1 MIGVEEARRI
11 VAEIDVRLPKVQVVS
26 IEQASGYTLAKN
38 LYCPF
43 DLPSFEQSIMDGYAI
58 CYNENDPLEFEVIAE
73 IQAGSKA
80 AVTLNQGQ
88 AARIFTGA
96 PIPSGANAV
105 VMQERA
111 RQLGSQLHIEHIPKP
126 NQHIRAIGADLK
138 KEQLL
143 FESGFQLNASSL
155 GVLKSLGFKEV
166 EVYRKPVVSIVVTG
180 DELVSEDRPLQKG
193 EIYEFNSTVLKAAL
207 ESNGIAVQKVIAVRD
222 DFDATREALK
232 EAIKSS
238 DLTLVSGGISVGAYD
253 FVYRSLQELGVQTY
267 FYKVKQKPGKPLFFG
282 GLNQNY
288 LFALPGNPGSAL
300 TCFYMYVLPFLK
312 RMQNISEFE
321 SSSISLALE
330 QGINNTTGRAL
341 FLKAKRNGNSVH
353 ILEHQSSSKLLGFAM
368 ADVLVYIPETSCE
381 LAEGT
386 SVECFIIA

>member
-11 VAEIDVRLPKVQVVS
+11 VAEIDVVSPKVQAVS
-26 IEQASGYTLAKN
+26 LEQASGYTLAKD

-43 DLPSFEQSIMDGYAI
+43 DLPSFAQSIMDGYAI
-58 CYNENDPLEFEVIAE
+58 HYNENDPLEFEVIAE

-80 AVTLNQGQ
+80 TVTLNQGQ

-96 PIPSGANAV
+96 PIPYGANAV
-105 VMQERA
+105 VMQEQA
-111 RQLGSQLHIEHIPKP
+111 RQRGSQLYIEHPPKS

-143 FESGFQLNASSL
+143 FEQGFQLNASSL
-155 GVLKSLGFKEV
+155 GVLKSLGFNEV
-166 EVYRKPVVSIVVTG
+166 EVHQKPKVSIVVTG
-180 DELVSEDRPLQKG
+180 DELVSENRPLQKG
-193 EIYEFNSTVLKAAL
+193 EIYESNSTVLKAAL
-207 ESNGIAVQKVIAVRD
+207 ESNGIAVQRVIAVKD

-232 EAIKSS
+232 EALNSA

-282 GLNQNY
+282 GLNHNY

-300 TCFYMYVLPFLK
+300 TCYYMYVLPFLK
-312 RMQNISEFE
+312 RMQNNSEFE
-321 SSSISLALE
+321 SLSISLALE
-330 QGINNTTGRAL
+330 QGISNSTRRAL
-341 FLKAKRNGNSVH
+341 FLKAKRNGNSVR

-368 ADVLVYIPETSCE
+368 ADVLVYIPETSVE
-381 LAEGT
+381 LSEGT
-386 SVECFIIA
+386 LVDCFIIA

>member
-26 IEQASGYTLAKN
+26 LELASGYTLVKN

-43 DLPSFEQSIMDGYAI
+43 DLPSFTQSIMDGYAI
-58 CYNENDPLEFEVIAE
+58 NYHENDPLEFEVIAE

-111 RQLGSQLHIEHIPKP
+111 RQLGSQLHIEHPPKP

-166 EVYRKPVVSIVVTG
+166 EVYQKPKVSIVVTG

-193 EIYEFNSTVLKAAL
+193 EIYESNSTVLKAAL

-222 DFDATREALK
+222 DFDATREALQ
-232 EAIKSS
+232 EAINSS

-267 FYKVKQKPGKPLFFG
+267 FYKVKQKPGKPMFFG

-300 TCFYMYVLPFLK
+300 TCFYMYVLPFLM
-312 RMQNISEFE
+312 RMQNTSEFE

-330 QGINNTTGRAL
+330 QSINNTTGRAL

-368 ADVLVYIPETSCE
+368 ADVLVYIPETSRE

-386 SVECFIIA
+386 LVDCFIIA

>member
-11 VAEIDVRLPKVQVVS
+11 VREIDVRLPKVQVVS
-26 IEQASGYTLAKN
+26 LEQASGYTLAKN

-58 CYNENDPLEFEVIAE
+58 HYKESNPLEFEVIAE

-80 AVTLNQGQ
+80 AVILNQGQ

-105 VMQERA
+105 VMQEQA
-111 RQLGSQLHIEHIPKP
+111 RQLGNQLYIENAPKP

-193 EIYEFNSTVLKAAL
+193 EIYESNSTVLKAAL
-207 ESNGIAVQKVIAVRD
+207 ESNGIAVQKVIAVKD
-222 DFDATREALK
+222 DFEATREALK
-232 EAIKSS
+232 GALKSS

-253 FVYRSLQELGVQTY
+253 FVYRSLQELAVDTY

-282 GLNQNY
+282 GLNNNY
-288 LFALPGNPGSAL
+288 IFALPGNPGSAL

-312 RMQNISEFE
+312 RMQNTSDFE
-321 SSSISLALE
+321 SSSVALALE
-330 QGINNTTGRAL
+330 QGISNTNERAL
-341 FLKAKRNGNSVH
+341 FLKAKRNGNNVR

-368 ADVLVYIPETSCE
+368 ADVLVYIPETTGE
-381 LAEGT
+381 LVEGT
-386 SVECFIIA
+386 LVDCFIIA

>member
-193 EIYEFNSTVLKAAL
+193 EIYESNSTVLKAAL

-321 SSSISLALE
+321 SSFISLALE

-353 ILEHQSSSKLLGFAM
+353 ILEHQSSSKLLSFAM

>member
-11 VAEIDVRLPKVQVVS
+11 VAEIDVRLPKVQMVS

-193 EIYEFNSTVLKAAL
+193 EIYESNSTVLKAAL

-312 RMQNISEFE
+312 RMQNTSEFE

>member
-193 EIYEFNSTVLKAAL
+193 EIYESNSTVLKAAL

-222 DFDATREALK
+222 DFDATQEALK

>member
-11 VAEIDVRLPKVQVVS
+11 VAEIDVRLPKVQMVS

-193 EIYEFNSTVLKAAL
+193 EIYESNSTVLKAAL

-267 FYKVKQKPGKPLFFG
+267 FYKVKQKPGKPMFFG
-282 GLNQNY
+282 GLNPNY

-312 RMQNISEFE
+312 RMQNTSEFE

>member
-193 EIYEFNSTVLKAAL
+193 EIYESNSTVLKAAL

-368 ADVLVYIPETSCE
+368 ADVLVYIPETSRE

-386 SVECFIIA
+386 LVDCFIIA

>member
-11 VAEIDVRLPKVQVVS
+11 VKEIDVVAPKVQVVS
-26 IEQASGYTLAKN
+26 IEQALGYTLAKN

-58 CYNENDPLEFEVIAE
+58 HYHENDPLEFEVVAE
-73 IQAGSKA
+73 IQAGSRA
-80 AVTLNQGQ
+80 AVILNQGQ

-105 VMQERA
+105 VMQEQA
-111 RQLGSQLHIEHIPKP
+111 RQLGNQLYIENAPKP
-126 NQHIRAIGADLK
+126 KQHIRAIGADLK

-193 EIYEFNSTVLKAAL
+193 EIYESNSTVLKAAL
-207 ESNGIAVQKVIAVRD
+207 ESNGIAVQKVIAVKD
-222 DFDATREALK
+222 DFEVTREALK
-232 EAIKSS
+232 GALKSS

-253 FVYRSLQELGVQTY
+253 FVYRSLQELAVETY

-282 GLNQNY
+282 GLNNNY

-312 RMQNISEFE
+312 RMQNTSDFE
-321 SSSISLALE
+321 SSSVALALE
-330 QGINNTTGRAL
+330 QGISNTNERAL
-341 FLKAKRNGNSVH
+341 FLKAKRNGNNVR

-368 ADVLVYIPETSCE
+368 ADVLVYIPETTGE
-381 LAEGT
+381 LVEGT
-386 SVECFIIA
+386 LVDCFIIA

>member
-58 CYNENDPLEFEVIAE
+58 CYNENDPLEFEIIAE

-193 EIYEFNSTVLKAAL
+193 EIYESNSTVLKAAL

>member
-58 CYNENDPLEFEVIAE
+58 NYHENDPLEFEVIAE

-193 EIYEFNSTVLKAAL
+193 EIYESNSTVLKAAL

>member
-80 AVTLNQGQ
+80 TVTLNQGQ

-193 EIYEFNSTVLKAAL
+193 EIYESNSTVLKAAL

>member
-193 EIYEFNSTVLKAAL
+193 EIYESNSTVLKAAL
-207 ESNGIAVQKVIAVRD
+207 ESNGIAVQKVNAVRD

>member
-11 VAEIDVRLPKVQVVS
+11 IAEIDVVTLKVQVLS
-26 IEQASGYTLAKN
+26 LEQALSYVLAKN

-58 CYNENDPLEFEVIAE
+58 HYKENDPLEFEVIAE

-80 AVTLNQGQ
+80 TVTLNQGQ

-105 VMQERA
+105 IMQEHA
-111 RQLGSQLHIEHIPKP
+111 RQLGNKLHIEHSPKP
-126 NQHIRAIGADLK
+126 NQHIRIVGSDLQ

-143 FESGFQLNASSL
+143 FEAGFQLNASSL
-155 GVLKSLGFKEV
+155 GVLKSLGIKEV

-193 EIYEFNSTVLKAAL
+193 EIYESNSTVLKAVL
-207 ESNGIAVQKVIAVRD
+207 EYNGIDVQNVFAVKD
-222 DFDATREALK
+222 DFEATREALK
-232 EAIKSS
+232 EALNSS

-253 FVYRSLQELGVQTY
+253 FVYRSLQELAVQAY

-282 GLNQNY
+282 GLNHKY

-300 TCFYMYVLPFLK
+300 TCFYIYVLPFIK
-312 RMQNISEFE
+312 RMQNTSDFE
-321 SSSISLALE
+321 STTIGLALE
-330 QGINNTTGRAL
+330 QGISNTTGRAL
-341 FLKAKRNGNSVH
+341 FLKAKRNGNRVR

-368 ADVLVYIPETSCE
+368 ADILVYIPETTRE

-386 SVECFIIA
+386 LVDCFIIA

>member
-193 EIYEFNSTVLKAAL
+193 EIYESNSTVLKAAL

>member
-26 IEQASGYTLAKN
+26 LELASGYTLVKN

-43 DLPSFEQSIMDGYAI
+43 DLPSFAQSIMDGYAI
-58 CYNENDPLEFEVIAE
+58 NYHENDPLEFEVIAE

-105 VMQERA
+105 VMQEQA
-111 RQLGSQLHIEHIPKP
+111 RQLGSQLHIEHPPKP

-193 EIYEFNSTVLKAAL
+193 EIYESNSTVLKAAL

-312 RMQNISEFE
+312 RMQDTSEFE
-321 SSSISLALE
+321 SSSIRLVLE
-330 QGINNTTGRAL
+330 QSINNTTGRAL
-341 FLKAKRNGNSVH
+341 FLK
-353 ILEHQSSSKLLGFAM
+353 
-368 ADVLVYIPETSCE
+368 
-381 LAEGT
+381 
-386 SVECFIIA
+386 

>member
-1 MIGVEEARRI
+1 MIGVEDARKI
-11 VAEIDVRLPKVQVVS
+11 IAEIDLVSPKVKV
-26 IEQASGYTLAKN
+26 ASLEKALGYTLAKN

-58 CYNENDPLEFEVIAE
+58 HYKEKDPLEFEVIAE
-73 IQAGSKA
+73 VQAGSKA
-80 AVTLNQGQ
+80 TVTLYQGQ

-105 VMQERA
+105 VMQEHA
-111 RQLGSQLHIEHIPKP
+111 RQLGSHLYIEHPPKP
-126 NQHIRAIGADLK
+126 NQHIRAIGSDLK

-155 GVLKSLGFKEV
+155 GVLRSLGFNKV
-166 EVYRKPVVSIVVTG
+166 DVHQKPKVSIVVTG
-180 DELVSEDRPLQKG
+180 DELVSENRPLQKG
-193 EIYEFNSTVLKAAL
+193 EIYESNSIVLKAAL
-207 ESNGIAVQKVIAVRD
+207 ESKGIAVQKVIAVRD

-232 EAIKSS
+232 EALSS
-238 DLTLVSGGISVGAYD
+238 ADLTLVSGGISVGAYD

-282 GLNQNY
+282 GLSNKY

-300 TCFYMYVLPFLK
+300 TCFYMYVSPFLK
-312 RMQNISEFE
+312 RLQNTSEFE
-321 SSSISLALE
+321 SSYIRLALE
-330 QGINNTTGRAL
+330 QGVSNTTGRAL
-341 FLKAKRNGNSVH
+341 FLKAKRSGNRVR

-368 ADVLVYIPETSCE
+368 ADVLVYIPETTRE
-381 LAEGT
+381 LTEGT
-386 SVECFIIA
+386 LVDSFIIK

>member
-26 IEQASGYTLAKN
+26 LELASGYTLAKN

-58 CYNENDPLEFEVIAE
+58 YYNENDPLEFEVIAE

-80 AVTLNQGQ
+80 TVTLNQGQ

-105 VMQERA
+105 VMQEHA
-111 RQLGSQLHIEHIPKP
+111 RQLGSQLHIEYPPKP

-166 EVYRKPVVSIVVTG
+166 EVYRKPVVSIIVTG

-193 EIYEFNSTVLKAAL
+193 EIYESNSTVLKAAL
-207 ESNGIAVQKVIAVRD
+207 ESNGITVQKVIAVRD

-232 EAIKSS
+232 EAINSS

-282 GLNQNY
+282 GLNQNH

-312 RMQNISEFE
+312 RMQNTSEFE
-321 SSSISLALE
+321 SSSIRLVLE

-368 ADVLVYIPETSCE
+368 ADVLVYIPETSRE

-386 SVECFIIA
+386 LVDCFIIA

>member
-11 VAEIDVRLPKVQVVS
+11 VKEIDVVAPKVQVVS
-26 IEQASGYTLAKN
+26 LEQALGYTLAKN

-58 CYNENDPLEFEVIAE
+58 HYKESNPLEFEVVAE
-73 IQAGSKA
+73 IQAGSRA
-80 AVTLNQGQ
+80 AVILNQGQ

-105 VMQERA
+105 VMQEQA
-111 RQLGSQLHIEHIPKP
+111 RQLGSQLHIEHPPKP
-126 NQHIRAIGADLK
+126 KQHIRAIGADLK

-166 EVYRKPVVSIVVTG
+166 EVYRKPAVSIVVTG

-193 EIYEFNSTVLKAAL
+193 EIYESNSTVLKAAL
-207 ESNGIAVQKVIAVRD
+207 ESNGIAVQKVIAVKD
-222 DFDATREALK
+222 DFEATREALK
-232 EAIKSS
+232 ETLHSS

-253 FVYRSLQELGVQTY
+253 FVYRSLQELAVETY

-282 GLNQNY
+282 GLNNNY

-312 RMQNISEFE
+312 RMQNTSDFE
-321 SSSISLALE
+321 SSSVALALE
-330 QGINNTTGRAL
+330 QGISNTNERAL
-341 FLKAKRNGNSVH
+341 FLKAKRNGNNVR

-368 ADVLVYIPETSCE
+368 ADVLVYIPETTGE
-381 LAEGT
+381 LVEGT
-386 SVECFIIA
+386 LVDCFIIA

>member
-11 VAEIDVRLPKVQVVS
+11 IAEIDVVTLKVQVLSLEKALSYV
-26 IEQASGYTLAKN
+26 LAKN

-58 CYNENDPLEFEVIAE
+58 HYKENDPLEFEVIAE

-80 AVTLNQGQ
+80 TVTLNQGQ

-96 PIPSGANAV
+96 PIPLGANAV
-105 VMQERA
+105 VMQEHA
-111 RQLGSQLHIEHIPKP
+111 RQLGNRLYIDHPPKP
-126 NQHIRAIGADLK
+126 NQHIRAIGSDFK

-155 GVLKSLGFKEV
+155 GVLKSLGFNEV
-166 EVYRKPVVSIVVTG
+166 EVYRKPTVTIVVTG

-193 EIYEFNSTVLKAAL
+193 EIYESNSTVLKAAL
-207 ESNGIAVQKVIAVRD
+207 ESNGIIVQKVFAVKD
-222 DFDATREALK
+222 DFEATREALK
-232 EAIKSS
+232 EALNSS
-238 DLTLVSGGISVGAYD
+238 DLTLVSGGISVGTYD
-253 FVYRSLQELGVQTY
+253 FVYRSLQELAVQTY

-282 GLNQNY
+282 RLNHKY

-300 TCFYMYVLPFLK
+300 TCFYMYVLPFIK
-312 RMQNISEFE
+312 RMQNTSDFE
-321 SSSISLALE
+321 STTIGLALE
-330 QGINNTTGRAL
+330 QGISNTTGRAL
-341 FLKAKRNGNSVH
+341 FLKAKRNGNRVR

-368 ADVLVYIPETSCE
+368 ANILVYIPETTRE

-386 SVECFIIA
+386 LVDCFIIA

>member
-11 VAEIDVRLPKVQVVS
+11 VAEIDVVAPKVQVVS
-26 IEQASGYTLAKN
+26 LEQALGYTLAKN

-58 CYNENDPLEFEVIAE
+58 HYKESNPLEFEVVAE
-73 IQAGSKA
+73 IQAGSR
-80 AVTLNQGQ
+80 AVVILNQGQ

-105 VMQERA
+105 VMQEQA
-111 RQLGSQLHIEHIPKP
+111 RQLGNQLYIEHPPKP

-193 EIYEFNSTVLKAAL
+193 EIYESNSTVLKAAL
-207 ESNGIAVQKVIAVRD
+207 ESNGIAVQKVIAVKD
-222 DFDATREALK
+222 DFEVTREALK
-232 EAIKSS
+232 GALKSS

-253 FVYRSLQELGVQTY
+253 FVYRSLQELAVETY

-282 GLNQNY
+282 GLNNNY

-312 RMQNISEFE
+312 RMQNTSEFE

-330 QGINNTTGRAL
+330 QGISNTNERAL
-341 FLKAKRNGNSVH
+341 FLKAKRNGNNVR

-368 ADVLVYIPETSCE
+368 ADVLVYIPETTGE
-381 LAEGT
+381 LVEGT
-386 SVECFIIA
+386 LVDCFIIA

>member
-11 VAEIDVRLPKVQVVS
+11 VAEIDVVAPKVQVVS
-26 IEQASGYTLAKN
+26 LEQASGYTLAKN

-58 CYNENDPLEFEVIAE
+58 HYKESNPLEFEVVAE
-73 IQAGSKA
+73 IQAGSR
-80 AVTLNQGQ
+80 AVVILNQGQ

-105 VMQERA
+105 VMQEQA
-111 RQLGSQLHIEHIPKP
+111 RQLGNQLYIEHPPKP

-193 EIYEFNSTVLKAAL
+193 EIYESNSTVLKAAL
-207 ESNGIAVQKVIAVRD
+207 ESNGIAVQKVIAVKD
-222 DFDATREALK
+222 DFEVTREALK
-232 EAIKSS
+232 GALKSS

-253 FVYRSLQELGVQTY
+253 FVYRSLQELAVETY

-282 GLNQNY
+282 GLNNNY

-312 RMQNISEFE
+312 RMQNTSDFE
-321 SSSISLALE
+321 SSSVALALE
-330 QGINNTTGRAL
+330 QGISNTNERAL
-341 FLKAKRNGNSVH
+341 FLKAKRNGNNVR

-368 ADVLVYIPETSCE
+368 ADVLVYIPETTGE
-381 LAEGT
+381 LVEGT
-386 SVECFIIA
+386 LVDCFIIA

>member
-1 MIGVEEARRI
+1 MIGVEEAIRI
-11 VAEIDVRLPKVQVVS
+11 VAEIDLELPKVQVVS
-26 IEQASGYTLAKN
+26 LEKALSYTLAKN

-58 CYNENDPLEFEVIAE
+58 HYIENDPLEFEVITE

-80 AVTLNQGQ
+80 TVTLNQGQ

-105 VMQERA
+105 VMQEHA
-111 RQLGSQLHIEHIPKP
+111 RQLGSQLYIEHPPKP
-126 NQHIRAIGADLK
+126 NQHIRAIGSDLK

-155 GVLKSLGFKEV
+155 GVMKSLGLNEI
-166 EVYRKPVVSIVVTG
+166 EVYQKPKVSIVVTG
-180 DELVSEDRPLQKG
+180 DELVSENRPLQKG
-193 EIYEFNSTVLKAAL
+193 EIYESNSSVLKAAL
-207 ESNGIAVQKVIAVRD
+207 ESNCISVQRVIAVKD

-232 EAIKSS
+232 EALNSA

-282 GLNQNY
+282 GLNHNY

-300 TCFYMYVLPFLK
+300 TCYYMYVLPFLK
-312 RMQNISEFE
+312 RLQNTSEFQ
-321 SSSISLALE
+321 SSSIPLALE
-330 QGINNTTGRAL
+330 QGVSNTTGRAL
-341 FLKAKRNGNSVH
+341 FLKGKRNSNRVR
-353 ILEHQSSSKLLGFAM
+353 ILEHQSSSKLLGFAI
-368 ADVLVYIPETSCE
+368 ADVLVYIPETTRE

-386 SVECFIIA
+386 LVDCFIIA

>member
-38 LYCPF
+38 LFCPF

-193 EIYEFNSTVLKAAL
+193 EIYESNSTVLKAAL

-232 EAIKSS
+232 EAINSS

>member
-193 EIYEFNSTVLKAAL
+193 EIYESNSTVLKAAL
-207 ESNGIAVQKVIAVRD
+207 ESNGIAVQKVIDVRD

>member
-193 EIYEFNSTVLKAAL
+193 EIYESNSTVLKAAL

-312 RMQNISEFE
+312 RMQNTSEFE